1 MKRITALVISCLF
14 ALAGCMSEP
23 NSELYSYVIEF
34 GDGVVPDMRE
44 CKLIIWEK
52 TSPEDSL
59 FSDEYGGRFMFEPLH
74 DNGIKAGLITEWG
87 RINCNSIAKGTALEF
102 VSENVDE
109 NIKRMYALDEFVRHD
124 ANGNVDT
131 CEMLVVRGWVMEK
144 TFGTND
150 AVCMESNHV
159 VRNVLRQHPRG
170 PALIRDK
177 EIVERVYSFYNN
189 EGLKVLDVRVNIPH
203 HFFSTYSRWRGVE
216 VARKAVSIALGM
228 MQKGIRCN
236 RKGELE
242 WRRGPEGRFT
252 VSEKTLN

>member
-1 MKRITALVISCLF
+1 MKHVTALVISCLF

-23 NSELYSYVIEF
+23 NSELYPYTIEF
-34 GDGVVPDMRE
+34 GEGAVPDMRE

-52 TSPEDSL
+52 TSPGDSW

-74 DNGIKAGLITEWG
+74 DNGIKAGLMTELG
-87 RINCNSIAKGTALEF
+87 RINCDSIAKGTALEF
-102 VSENVDE
+102 TPDNVDE
-109 NIKRMYALDEFVRHD
+109 NIRRVYALDGFARPD
-124 ANGNVDT
+124 ANGNVDP

-150 AVCMESNHV
+150 AVRMESNHV
-159 VRNVLRQHPRG
+159 MRNVLRQHPRG

-177 EIVERVYSFYNN
+177 EIVERVYAFYNK
-189 EGLKVLDVRVNIPH
+189 EGVKVVEVRVKIPH

-216 VARKAVSIALGM
+216 VAKKAVGIALGM
-228 MQKGIRCN
+228 LQKGDHCN

-252 VSEKTLN
+252 VSEKH